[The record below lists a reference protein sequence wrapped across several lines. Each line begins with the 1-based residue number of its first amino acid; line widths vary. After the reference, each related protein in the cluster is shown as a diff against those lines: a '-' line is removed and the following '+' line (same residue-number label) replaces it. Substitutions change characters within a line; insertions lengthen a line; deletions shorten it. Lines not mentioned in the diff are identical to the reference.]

1 MKNKQILVGLGAVA
15 VVASL
20 INQAN
25 ADEVTD
31 SNVKKS
37 ETIQNTK
44 IEAPSEADVKKAEN
58 ELNKANSEVKANQ
71 EVVDKAKQAQETA
84 LENEKSAEN
93 TVKKVQEVADKATPS
108 DIKNAQA
115 NVDCGK

>member
-15 VVASL
+15 VVASF

-44 IEAPSEADVKKAEN
+44 K
-58 ELNKANSEVKANQ
+58 
-71 EVVDKAKQAQETA
+71 
-84 LENEKSAEN
+84 
-93 TVKKVQEVADKATPS
+93 
-108 DIKNAQA
+108 
-115 NVDCGK
+115 